1 MAITFDKFTTYGN
14 TQIFGADKSNL
25 FVIGFD
31 NANNNEFKY
40 SLSNFFPS
48 VSSAGG
54 TSLFKDITSDTQIN
68 LKGIAVGSNKL
79 TLTANTNDIS
89 LDVNEANLTLDNV
102 GGTLGLAKGGT
113 GKTLSAPGEDSIMFY
128 DHDAGEMAWLS
139 VSGNNSGLQIVDTAM
154 SVAAQLS
161 ELYTKGTLLSKDD
174 SGNDSPLSVGT
185 NGYILKAD
193 STTTTGLKWADID
206 DFQIAQLAFNDG
218 FLGTSAGT
226 GYLRTGSG
234 LTWDSNDPGFE
245 SISVNPA
252 QISLASCNNDANFR
266 TITLPGGTF
275 SAVHSHVDTNID
287 IVIGGNTYR
296 IDAELQP

>member
-14 TQIFGADKSNL
+14 TQIFGADKSNI

-79 TLTANTNDIS
+79 SVTGNTNDVT
-89 LDVNEANLTLDNV
+89 LDVNEANLTLNNV

-113 GKTLSAPGEDSIMFY
+113 GVGLTAPSEDSIMFY
-128 DHDAGEMAWLS
+128 DHGAGKMAWLS
-139 VSGNNSGLQIVDTAM
+139 VSGSNSGLQIVDTAM
-154 SVAAQLS
+154 SVASQLS
-161 ELYTKGTLLSKDD
+161 NLYTKGTLLSKDD
-174 SGNDSPLSVGT
+174 LGNDSPLSVGT

-206 DFQIAQLAFNDG
+206 DFQIAQLSYNDG

-234 LTWDSNDPGFE
+234 LTWNDNTGHQ

-252 QISLASCNNDANFR
+252 QISLVSCNNDANFR
-266 TITLPGGTF
+266 AITAF
-275 SAVHSHVDTNID
+275 ADSSNITKTHHIE
-287 IVIGGNTYR
+287 IVIGSDTYQVAGQL
-296 IDAELQP
+296 I

>member
-79 TLTANTNDIS
+79 SVSGNTNDVT
-89 LDVNEANLTLDNV
+89 LDVNEANLTHDNI

-113 GKTLSAPGEDSIMFY
+113 GVGLTAPSDDSIMFY
-128 DHDAGEMAWLS
+128 DHDAGQMAWLS
-139 VSGNNSGLQIVDTAM
+139 VSGINSGLNISGTNMNVVEQLTTISSKGDLITRTSSAETAL
-154 SVAAQLS
+154 A
-161 ELYTKGTLLSKDD
+161 
-174 SGNDSPLSVGT
+174 VGT
-185 NGYILKAD
+185 NGYILKAND
-193 STTTTGLKWADID
+193 TTATGLEWASIE
-206 DFQIAQLAFNDG
+206 DFQFSDLVYNDN
-218 FLGTSAGT
+218 FLGDGGST
-226 GYLRTGSG
+226 GKLRVGSG
-234 LTWDSNDPGFE
+234 
-245 SISVNPA
+245 ISWSKTAAAVTIA
-252 QISLASCNNDANFR
+252 VEETQIDLSGCDNTTSNFR
-266 TITLPGGTF
+266 TLTLPGGTF
-275 SAVHSHVDTNID
+275 SSVHSNVDTNID

-296 IDAELQP
+296 IDAELV

>member
-14 TQIFGADKSNL
+14 TQIFGANKSNL

-40 SLSNFFPS
+40 SLANFFPS
-48 VSSAGG
+48 VASAGG

-68 LKGIAVGSNKL
+68 LKGISVGSNKL
-79 TLTANTNDIS
+79 SLTANTNDIT
-89 LDVNEANLTLDNV
+89 LDVNEANLTLDNI

-113 GKTLSAPGEDSIMFY
+113 GKTLSAPSEDSIMFY
-128 DHDAGEMAWLS
+128 DQSAGEMAWLS
-139 VSGNNSGLQIVDTAM
+139 VNSLNSGLQIVDTEM
-154 SVAAQLS
+154 TVAAQLS
-161 ELYTKGTLLSKDD
+161 AAYAKGTLLSKDA

-206 DFQIAQLAFNDG
+206 DFQIAQLSYNDG
-218 FLGTSAGT
+218 FLGTSAGS

-234 LTWDSNDPGFE
+234 LTWNNNESHQ

-266 TITLPGGTF
+266 AITAHPDT
-275 SAVHSHVDTNID
+275 SNITKSHHIE
-287 IVIGGNTYR
+287 IVIGSDTYQL
-296 IDAELQP
+296 AAQQVTP

>member
-14 TQIFGADKSNL
+14 TQIFGADKSNI

-79 TLTANTNDIS
+79 SVTGNTNDVT
-89 LDVNEANLTLDNV
+89 LDVNEANLALNNV

-113 GKTLSAPGEDSIMFY
+113 GVGLTAPSEDSIMFY
-128 DHDAGEMAWLS
+128 HQDAGQMAWLS
-139 VSGNNSGLQIVDTAM
+139 VSQVNSGLNISGTNM
-154 SVAAQLS
+154 SVVEQLTTIASKGDLITRTSSAEAAL
-161 ELYTKGTLLSKDD
+161 
-174 SGNDSPLSVGT
+174 PVGT
-185 NGYILKAD
+185 NGYILKAND
-193 STTTTGLKWADID
+193 TTATGLEWASIE
-206 DFQIAQLAFNDG
+206 DFEFSNLVYNDN
-218 FLGTSAGT
+218 FLGDGNSTGKLRVGNGITWNKTSANVT
-226 GYLRTGSG
+226 IAVDETQIDL
-234 LTWDSNDPGFE
+234 SNCDN
-245 SISVNPA
+245 STS
-252 QISLASCNNDANFR
+252 NFR
-266 TITLPGGTF
+266 TLTLPGGVF
-275 SAVHSHVDTNID
+275 SAVHNHTDTNID

>member
-89 LDVNEANLTLDNV
+89 LDVNEASLTLDNI

-128 DHDAGEMAWLS
+128 DQSAGEMAWLS
-139 VSGNNSGLQIVDTAM
+139 VNSLNSGLQIVDTEM

-161 ELYTKGTLLSKDD
+161 GLYTKGTLLSKDD

-234 LTWDSNDPGFE
+234 LTWDSSNPGFE

-275 SAVHSHVDTNID
+275 SSVHSHVDTNID

>member
-1 MAITFDKFTTYGN
+1 MAITFNNFTTYGN
-14 TQIFGADKSNL
+14 TEFFGEDKSNL
-25 FVIGFD
+25 FLIGFD
-31 NANNNEFKY
+31 TVNNSEFKY
-40 SLSNFFPS
+40 SLANFFPT

-68 LKGIAVGSNKL
+68 LKGISVGSNKL
-79 TLTANTNDIS
+79 TLTANTNDIG

-113 GKTLSAPGEDSIMFY
+113 GKTLSAPSEDSIMFY
-128 DHDAGEMAWLS
+128 DHDAEEMAWLS

-161 ELYTKGTLLSKDD
+161 AAYAKGTLLSKDG

-206 DFQIAQLAFNDG
+206 DFQIAQLSYNDG
-218 FLGTSAGT
+218 FLGTSAGS
-226 GYLRTGSG
+226 GYLRTGNG
-234 LTWDSNDPGFE
+234 LTWTDNTGHQ

-266 TITLPGGTF
+266 AITAF
-275 SAVHSHVDTNID
+275 ADTSNITKTHHIE
-287 IVIGGNTYR
+287 IVIGNDTYQV
-296 IDAELQP
+296 AGELI

>member
-79 TLTANTNDIS
+79 SVTGNTNDVT
-89 LDVNEANLTLDNV
+89 LDVNEANLTLNNV

-113 GKTLSAPGEDSIMFY
+113 GVGLTAPSEDSIMFY
-128 DHDAGEMAWLS
+128 DQDAGQMAWLS
-139 VSGNNSGLQIVDTAM
+139 VSQVNSGLNISGTNM
-154 SVAAQLS
+154 SVVEQLTTIASKGDLITRTSSAEAAL
-161 ELYTKGTLLSKDD
+161 
-174 SGNDSPLSVGT
+174 PVGT
-185 NGYILKAD
+185 NGYILKAND
-193 STTTTGLKWADID
+193 TTATGLEWASIE
-206 DFQIAQLAFNDG
+206 DFEFSNLVYNDN
-218 FLGTSAGT
+218 FLGDGNSTGKLRVGNGITWNKTSANVT
-226 GYLRTGSG
+226 IAVDETQIDL
-234 LTWDSNDPGFE
+234 SNCDNSTSLFR
-245 SISVNPA
+245 
-252 QISLASCNNDANFR
+252 QI
-266 TITLPGGTF
+266 T
-275 SAVHSHVDTNID
+275 AVPNTTNISKTHHIE
-287 IVIGGNTYR
+287 IVIGNNTY
-296 IDAELQP
+296 ELAAQEVV